1 MQNITY
7 TIARTISIKSKGQG
21 IFAYLLIDEKEHMNG
36 CVNLIDRI
44 KLMSKWT
51 NSVGKSFDNRLHGR

>member
-1 MQNITY
+1 MIVTC
-7 TIARTISIKSKGQG
+7 
-21 IFAYLLIDEKEHMNG
+21 LLIDEKEHMDG

-51 NSVGKSFDNRLHGR
+51 NSVGKSFDNRLHVR